1 MNYSQGQDEK
11 HEQKERPSEPKN
23 ARTSRERKGTNYE
36 VSKKE
41 QIIGRSPFADSNDL
55 GTNGTRIAYHRL

>member
-23 ARTSRERKGTNYE
+23 ARTGRERKGTNYE
-36 VSKKE
+36 SWKE
-41 QIIGRSPFADSNDL
+41 QIIGRSRFTDSNDL